1 MNEKSDAK
9 GLNNG
14 ASPRGCERA
23 EELVAYLYGEATPD
37 EAKAFRRHLTGCAAC
52 RDELAAFGGV
62 REAVGEWRAEALSA
76 VPSLNI
82 KEALTPLVG
91 PAHLAPERK
100 RSAAAALREFF
111 SLSPLWL
118 QAGAAAAV
126 LVVCGLAALALART
140 EIRRDAGGLVF
151 RTGVGERVV
160 EKEKIVQAPVQTG
173 YTQAQ
178 VDAIVKENVD
188 REVAAE
194 HAKWEAENQRANVLE
209 ATLRQQR
216 SAARNGATVAGQ
228 QSPRRGPGNSARGQ
242 LAVVRENEDYFS
254 TREERGVPHLTDL
267 LGAVN
272 TPR

>member
-14 ASPRGCERA
+14 ASPRGCGSA

-76 VPSLNI
+76 VPPLNI
-82 KEALTPLVG
+82 EEALTPLVG
-91 PAHLAPERK
+91 PAPLAPERK

-118 QAGAAAAV
+118 RAGAAAAA
-126 LVVCGLAALALART
+126 LVVCALAALTLART
-140 EIRRDAGGLVF
+140 EVRWDASGLAF
-151 RTGVGERVV
+151 RTGVHERVV
-160 EKEKIVQAPVQTG
+160 EKERVVQVPVQTG
-173 YTQAQ
+173 YTQEQ
-178 VDAIVKENVD
+178 VDAMIERRVSSELAD
-188 REVAAE
+188 ARAT
-194 HAKWEAENQRANVLE
+194 WEAESNQRVSLLE
-209 ATLRQQR
+209 AALKRQR
-216 SAARNGATVAGQ
+216 SAARNATTLARQ
-228 QSPRRGPGNSARGQ
+228 QGPRRSAPGGSRGSQ
-242 LAVVRENEDYFS
+242 LAEVDPFS
-254 TREERGVPHLTDL
+254 PREERVPRLTDL

-272 TPR
+272 APPR

>member
-14 ASPRGCERA
+14 ASPRGCGSA

-37 EAKAFRRHLTGCAAC
+37 EAKAFRQHLTGCAAC

-76 VPSLNI
+76 VPPLNI
-82 KEALTPLVG
+82 EEALTPLVG
-91 PAHLAPERK
+91 PAPLAPERK

-118 QAGAAAAV
+118 QAGAAAAA
-126 LVVCGLAALALART
+126 LVVCALAALTLART
-140 EIRRDAGGLVF
+140 EVRWDASGLAF
-151 RTGVGERVV
+151 RTGVHERVV
-160 EKEKIVQAPVQTG
+160 EKERVVQVPVQTG
-173 YTQAQ
+173 YTQEQ

-194 HAKWEAENQRANVLE
+194 HAKWEAENQRVNVLE
-209 ATLRQQR
+209 AALKQQR
-216 SAARNGATVAGQ
+216 LATRNATTLVRQ
-228 QSPRRGPGNSARGQ
+228 QSPRRSAPGTSRGTQ
-242 LAVVRENEDYFS
+242 LARENEDYFS
-254 TREERGVPHLTDL
+254 PREERGVPHLTDL